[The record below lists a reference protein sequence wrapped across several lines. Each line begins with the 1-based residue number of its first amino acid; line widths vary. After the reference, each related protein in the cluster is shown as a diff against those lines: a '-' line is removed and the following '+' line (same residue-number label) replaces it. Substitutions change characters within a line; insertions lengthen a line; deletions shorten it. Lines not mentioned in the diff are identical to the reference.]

1 MLLLLGIAFAAT
13 AAVEPCDGKG
23 TAVFVRTADH
33 VLSLCEANKTK
44 GTMQVALG
52 SGGVNK
58 KREGDAKVPLGEYA
72 LAPARASRDYHLFL
86 HVGYPTRKQKRAGL
100 TGSAVGV
107 HGPPRGFNHP
117 SSTNTDWTLGCIAV
131 GTDAE
136 IERLAAWTKERNVR
150 RIIIE

>member
-1 MLLLLGIAFAAT
+1 MLLLLGIALSAA
-13 AAVEPCDGKG
+13 AALEPCDGKG
-23 TAVFVRTADH
+23 TAVLVRTADR
-33 VLSLCEANKTK
+33 VLSLCEANRTK
-44 GTMQVALG
+44 ETMRVALG
-52 SGGVNK
+52 TGGVDK
-58 KREGDAKVPLGEYA
+58 KREGDAKVPLGEYT
-72 LAPARASRDYHLFL
+72 LARARASKDYHLFL
-86 HVGYPTRKQKRAGL
+86 HVGYPTVKQRRAGL

-136 IERLAAWTKERNVR
+136 IERLAAWTNERKVR